1 MRTPLTPDEEARFHV
16 HMTQLVEQK
25 LREHG
30 TFRIT
35 ADTEEDRA
43 RWQEVARR
51 VGERSGHSIVS
62 YSNGRTIMIAS
73 ADHAL
78 DAPRVIPG

>member
-16 HMTQLVEQK
+16 VMTELVEQK
-25 LREHG
+25 LGEHG

-62 YSNGRTIMIAS
+62 YSNGRTIMITS
-73 ADHAL
+73 
-78 DAPRVIPG
+78 PERVGVIEE